1 MITITLTPLDLMILK
16 IVGMCAITGVV
27 LWILRILYHLYFGT
41 K

>member
-1 MITITLTPLDLMILK
+1 MLVITLTQLDIIILK
-16 IVGMCAITGVV
+16 IVGMCAITGVA